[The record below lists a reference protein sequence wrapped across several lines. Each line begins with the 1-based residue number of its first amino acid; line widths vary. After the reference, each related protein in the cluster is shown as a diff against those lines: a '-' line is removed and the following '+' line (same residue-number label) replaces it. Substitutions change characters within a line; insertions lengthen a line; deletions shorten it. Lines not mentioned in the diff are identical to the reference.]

1 MTKIKAEHSLWFKL
15 TPIEVVQT
23 RGVIMQ
29 VKTILSVIGV
39 DQNDDDLRSAIELCS
54 AVEAHLSVLITV
66 LAIPPIGGNGEVVS
80 TVWVEEREREMEVLD
95 RKVASAKTLLQS
107 SGISFDVDSLFTESG
122 WADNEIGERA
132 RYVDLTLI
140 GGGLLAKDDMRW
152 PILNG
157 ALFQSP
163 SPIFVVPKGY
173 SASLRPST
181 VLVAWDSRNEA
192 SQAVRAAMEQL
203 TGAVNVC
210 VAIVDPYASIRSNGE
225 EPGADVAAFLA
236 RHGVRVS
243 VDVLA
248 SGGRSVADVLRQ
260 HATDIGAELIVMGAY
275 GHSRMREWI
284 FGGVTRSMLETT
296 PIPLLMTR

>member
-1 MTKIKAEHSLWFKL
+1 
-15 TPIEVVQT
+15 
-23 RGVIMQ
+23 MQ
-29 VKTILSVIGV
+29 AKTILSVIGIN
-39 DQNDDDLRSAIELCS
+39 QNDDDLRSAIEFCR
-54 AVEAHLSVLITV
+54 AAEAHLSLLITAV
-66 LAIPPIGGNGEVVS
+66 AIAPVGGYGEVVS
-80 TVWVEEREREMEVLD
+80 VAWIEEREREIDLLD
-95 RKVASAKTLLQS
+95 QQVIAAKTLLQS
-107 SGISFDVDSLFTESG
+107 SGISFDVDSLFTEYG
-122 WADNEIGERA
+122 WVDNEIGERA
-132 RYVDLTLI
+132 RYIDLTMI
-140 GGGLLAKDDMRW
+140 GGGLLAEDNMRSG
-152 PILNG
+152 ILNG

-163 SPIFVVPKGY
+163 APILVVPKGS

-203 TGAVNVC
+203 KAAANVC
-210 VAIVDPYASIRSNGE
+210 VAIVDPYASTRSNGE

-296 PIPLLMTR
+296 PVPLLMTR

>member
-1 MTKIKAEHSLWFKL
+1 
-15 TPIEVVQT
+15 
-23 RGVIMQ
+23 MQ

-210 VAIVDPYASIRSNGE
+210 VAIVDPYASIRTPRS
-225 EPGADVAAFLA
+225 AAMA
-236 RHGVRVS
+236 RSRALMS
-243 VDVLA
+243 LP
-248 SGGRSVADVLRQ
+248 SLR
-260 HATDIGAELIVMGAY
+260 AME
-275 GHSRMREWI
+275 
-284 FGGVTRSMLETT
+284 FGYRSMFWQAVVVLSPTSCGNT
-296 PIPLLMTR
+296 LRISGPN

>member
-1 MTKIKAEHSLWFKL
+1 
-15 TPIEVVQT
+15 
-23 RGVIMQ
+23 MQ
-29 VKTILSVIGV
+29 VKTILSVIGA

-54 AVEAHLSVLITV
+54 AAEAHLSVLITV

-163 SPIFVVPKGY
+163 SPLLLVPKGY

-296 PIPLLMTR
+296 PVPLLMTR